1 MTKPQV
7 FFFFAKRGALCSP
20 LDCFFFWHLAFFSLK
35 DLSPVQNWLWS
46 RLSSYFPWN
55 VRPQWKN
62 LKFFTS
68 GYFGKFRNLPKLKS
82 FSLRK
87 KIRLNRLLQAIIKN
101 QIFPE
106 SLLASSCPNQ
116 AGLYLLLKQIPKSLP
131 VFCSKKI
138 NGRQVSFTHYSNL
151 LEGPRKKK
159 AMEKTQV
166 RSGNCVVI
174 VDPHARADSRAQT
187 MQNYM
192 NLKKSKSIPLCIWF
206 YQNAFLRAKEK
217 KWKMVHEKIQSF
229 TNWRLLRQTKSKFS
243 IYIYLYQNPTKD
255 GVAFSGFGITFF
267 HVVSVEFGKVC

>member
-106 SLLASSCPNQ
+106 SLLAQIKQ
-116 AGLYLLLKQIPKSLP
+116 AYTFFSNKSLRAYLFF
-131 VFCSKKI
+131 VRKRLTGVRC
-138 NGRQVSFTHYSNL
+138 L
-151 LEGPRKKK
+151 LPTIQICLRDHERKKPWK
-159 AMEKTQV
+159 RLKFVLE
-166 RSGNCVVI
+166 I
-174 VDPHARADSRAQT
+174 V
-187 MQNYM
+187 
-192 NLKKSKSIPLCIWF
+192 L
-206 YQNAFLRAKEK
+206 
-217 KWKMVHEKIQSF
+217 
-229 TNWRLLRQTKSKFS
+229 
-243 IYIYLYQNPTKD
+243 
-255 GVAFSGFGITFF
+255 
-267 HVVSVEFGKVC
+267 